1 VKLKRLP
8 RTTEGKMVSAD
19 FRRQL
24 KGFGLTTANILYRM
38 PDHPGILQS
47 FVLQVY
53 DLHPHFPELRK
64 FLDFW
69 SRELDGPLHSVTV
82 AHADLIKPA
91 EFKAISG
98 EFRLN

>member
-1 VKLKRLP
+1 
-8 RTTEGKMVSAD
+8 MVSTD

-24 KGFGLTTANILYRM
+24 EGFGLTTANILYRM

-47 FVLQVY
+47 FIWQRY
-53 DLHPHFPELRK
+53 DLSPHFPELRK

-69 SRELDGPLHSVTV
+69 TREIDGLLHSVTV
-82 AHADLIKPA
+82 AHAGLIKPA
-91 EFKAISG
+91 EIRSVSA